1 MAVTKPVSFKNKEQD
16 LVNFVQGKDFSYYV
30 KELIRRDM
38 KNANINAMNRDINI
52 IEHKKRNKRITD
64 YDI

>member
-1 MAVTKPVSFKNKEQD
+1 MAITKPVSFKNKEQD
-16 LVNFVQGKDFSYYV
+16 LVNFIQGKDFSYYV

>member
-16 LVNFVQGKDFSYYV
+16 LLDYVEGKDFSYYV
-30 KELIRRDM
+30 KELIKKDM
-38 KNANINAMNRDINI
+38 NNKKEPEAQKTYMSKAK
-52 IEHKKRNKRITD
+52 KKRIVD

>member
-1 MAVTKPVSFKNKEQD
+1 MAITKPVSFKNKEQD
-16 LVNFVQGKDFSYYV
+16 LVNFIQGKDFSYYV

-38 KNANINAMNRDINI
+38 ENANINAMNRDINI

>member
-1 MAVTKPVSFKNKEQD
+1 MAITKPVSFKNKEQD

-38 KNANINAMNRDINI
+38 KMLILML
-52 IEHKKRNKRITD
+52 
-64 YDI
+64 

>member
-38 KNANINAMNRDINI
+38 NKANIHTMNGDSNI

>member
-16 LVNFVQGKDFSYYV
+16 LMNFIQGKDFSYYV

>member
-16 LVNFVQGKDFSYYV
+16 LLDYVEGKDFSYYV
-30 KELIRRDM
+30 KELIRKDM
-38 KNANINAMNRDINI
+38 QNGK
-52 IEHKKRNKRITD
+52 EHEVQQISIPKTKKKRIID

>member
-16 LVNFVQGKDFSYYV
+16 LLNFVEDKDFSYYV
-30 KELIRRDM
+30 KELIRKDM
-38 KNANINAMNRDINI
+38 FKDKGLEVQQVNIP
-52 IEHKKRNKRITD
+52 KVSKRKRIID

>member
-16 LVNFVQGKDFSYYV
+16 LVNFIQGKDFSYYV

>member
-52 IEHKKRNKRITD
+52 IEHKQRNKRITD

>member
-1 MAVTKPVSFKNKEQD
+1 MAITKPVSFKNKEQD
-16 LVNFVQGKDFSYYV
+16 LVNFVKGKDFSYYV

-38 KNANINAMNRDINI
+38 KNANINVMNRDINI

>member
-38 KNANINAMNRDINI
+38 NNANINAMNRDINI

>member
-16 LVNFVQGKDFSYYV
+16 LVNFIQGKDFSYYV

-38 KNANINAMNRDINI
+38 ENANINAMNRDINI

>member
-1 MAVTKPVSFKNKEQD
+1 MAITKPVSFKNKEQD
-16 LVNFVQGKDFSYYV
+16 LVNFIQGKDFSYYV

-52 IEHKKRNKRITD
+52 IEHKQRNKRITD

>member
-52 IEHKKRNKRITD
+52 IQHKKRNKRITD

>member
-16 LVNFVQGKDFSYYV
+16 LLDYVEGKDFSYYV
-30 KELIRRDM
+30 KELIRKDM
-38 KNANINAMNRDINI
+38 QNGKEPEVQKTDMLKAK
-52 IEHKKRNKRITD
+52 KKRIID